1 MKRKIIIPAIV
12 VVVLLTIVIIV
23 FSGSK
28 KEEIQVTAQVKKGP
42 FEVLVYTSGQ
52 LEAKSSV
59 KITIPEAL
67 TNNNVRIWEIK
78 ITDLVEEGTVVDSGD
93 YVGTLDHSAVDA
105 ELVLAREEM
114 EQTMNDFEDAQMDS
128 NLSLSN
134 IRDQIINAGESVEE
148 MQIILSESVYESPSI
163 IRKAEMDL
171 EKAKRN
177 LEQQKRTFTM
187 TQMQMTTRVDRRK
200 VYLKQKQQRV
210 ADLEKAYESL
220 NITAPKP
227 GMVIYEKDRF
237 GTKIQVGSTVSRW
250 SPTIA
255 ILPDL
260 SSMNSKTYVNEID
273 ISKIKVGQK
282 ATLGIDAFP
291 EKELS
296 GEVISVANI
305 GQPLPKSDAKV
316 FEVIL
321 RVFGSDKDLKP
332 AMTTSNIIQ
341 TGIFKDTLFVPSDA
355 VFTNDSMQ
363 YVYLNRGK
371 IVRQIVDL
379 GSENENYTVVNKGL
393 SVGDVVCLTEPSEP
407 DNIPFTGFD
416 IYEEIKSRDTL
427 NVTGNNPNINSGEKN
442 RIGRENKKGSTVT
455 AKSPDKQAR
464 KAKTRKRV

>member
-1 MKRKIIIPAIV
+1 
-12 VVVLLTIVIIV
+12 
-23 FSGSK
+23 
-28 KEEIQVTAQVKKGP
+28 
-42 FEVLVYTSGQ
+42 
-52 LEAKSSV
+52 
-59 KITIPEAL
+59 
-67 TNNNVRIWEIK
+67 
-78 ITDLVEEGTVVDSGD
+78 
-93 YVGTLDHSAVDA
+93 
-105 ELVLAREEM
+105 
-114 EQTMNDFEDAQMDS
+114 
-128 NLSLSN
+128 
-134 IRDQIINAGESVEE
+134 
-148 MQIILSESVYESPSI
+148 
-163 IRKAEMDL
+163 MDL